1 MNYHKILERKIVL
14 DKNVIF
20 SLKTEFIE
28 NEKEDVS
35 KKKAMVFFSF
45 LFYTGY
51 IRYEITPTAIGKE

>member
-1 MNYHKILERKIVL
+1 MKAKYDKTKMNYHKILERKIVL

-45 LFYTGY
+45 LFYTVS
-51 IRYEITPTAIGKE
+51 

>member
-1 MNYHKILERKIVL
+1 VKLQYDKTKMNYHKILERKIVL

-45 LFYTGY
+45 LFYTVS
-51 IRYEITPTAIGKE
+51 

>member
-45 LFYTGY
+45 LFYTVS
-51 IRYEITPTAIGKE
+51 

>member
-1 MNYHKILERKIVL
+1 MKLQYDKTKMNYHKILERKIVL

-45 LFYTGY
+45 LFYTVS
-51 IRYEITPTAIGKE
+51 

>member
-1 MNYHKILERKIVL
+1 MKLQDDKTKMNYHKILERKIVL

-45 LFYTGY
+45 LFYTVS
-51 IRYEITPTAIGKE
+51 